1 MRRTLGVVALFAFA
15 MILPGSGYAEKPDPV
30 AQCQSKKVNA
40 ATIFVKKLFYIQAAS
55 LKSDVFD
62 MDGAL
67 MEAEAQFEERWN
79 AAEASDRCDFSW
91 GQEIEVVGDEASPV
105 SFADVGELMDWIEEQ
120 VEDIAGLIVAAVDT
134 TDQKSVNLGAA
145 ILRNAG
151 QKAFSLLKAEA
162 QYLNQ
167 PNDAKKSR
175 QRERA
180 MRSYEN
186 GYNKRLQKALAQGAQ
201 VSAFTQ
207 DLLSDTE
214 DEIDY
219 LVDDIV
225 TIFTAQAQT

>member
-1 MRRTLGVVALFAFA
+1 MRRTLGVLVVCALV
-15 MILPGSGYAEKPDPV
+15 MILPGSGYAKEPDPV
-30 AQCQSKKVNA
+30 VQCQSKKVNA

-62 MDGAL
+62 MDAAL

-91 GQEIEVVGDEASPV
+91 GQEIEVVGDEAGPV
-105 SFADVGELMDWIEEQ
+105 SFDEVEELMDWIEEQ
-120 VEDIAGLIVAAVDT
+120 VEEIAGWILAAVDT

-145 ILRNAG
+145 ILRSAG
-151 QKAFSLLKAEA
+151 QEAFSLLKAEA

-167 PNDAKKSR
+167 PNDGKRTRK
-175 QRERA
+175 RERA

-186 GYNKRLQKALAQGAQ
+186 GYNKRVQKARVQGAQ
-201 VSAFTQ
+201 VSAFTPE
-207 DLLSDTE
+207 LLSDTE
-214 DEIDY
+214 DEIDH
-219 LVDDIV
+219 LVEDIV